1 MVATYRRQSID
12 ATPRR
17 THRMEF
23 GIFALMSRKDLS
35 RSAAETLQQGIELI
49 VAAEEMGFESVWLAE
64 HHFSSYSVIPNPLP
78 LAVAIA
84 GRTKKMILG
93 TAVLVVPF
101 FHPLRLAED

>member
-1 MVATYRRQSID
+1 MVGTCVGQSID
-12 ATPRR
+12 AAPRR
-17 THRMEF
+17 ARRMEF

-35 RSAAETLQQGIELI
+35 HSAAETLQQGIEMI

-78 LAVAIA
+78 LAVTIA
-84 GRTKKMILG
+84 ERTKKMILG

-101 FHPLRLAED
+101 FHP